1 MTEPWSAATVRT
13 ATSRWPRVDFD
24 AAAFE
29 AFVSGRAIDQ
39 ANMSIERGEE
49 LALAH
54 ACLEHRFGA
63 LEALEA
69 ACGATMREAIARAG
83 VADPDEVLQ
92 LVRLRLFTA
101 SPLRPAKIGEF
112 RGEGALAAW
121 LRTVALRVALS
132 THTPDD
138 PADDEAQLRRL
149 VLDLPSPEAV
159 AIRAEAREALKAAM
173 RAAIGQLDA
182 RAKTIVKLAGVD
194 GLSLEQIGVV
204 YGVHKATVS
213 RWLSAIRTQLKR
225 SADEHLHGQ
234 LGLTPSELR
243 SLTGEVG
250 SQLELSISKV
260 LDSELE
266 GTS

>member
-1 MTEPWSAATVRT
+1 MVRSAAL
-13 ATSRWPRVDFD
+13 RWPRVDFD
-24 AAAFE
+24 ETAFE
-29 AFVSGRAIDQ
+29 AFVRGRAIDT
-39 ANMSIERGEE
+39 SKLSVERGEE

-63 LEALEA
+63 MEALEA
-69 ACGATMREAIARAG
+69 DCAVAMREAIARAG
-83 VADPDEVLQ
+83 ATDPDEVLQ

-101 SPLRPAKIGEF
+101 SPVRPAKIGEF

-132 THTPDD
+132 THTPKDS
-138 PADDEAQLRRL
+138 ADDEAQLKRL
-149 VLDLPSPEAV
+149 VLDLPSPEAA
-159 AIRAEAREALKAAM
+159 AIRAEAREALKTAM

-213 RWLSAIRTQLKR
+213 RWLSAIRTQLKH
-225 SADEHLHGQ
+225 SADAHLHGQ

-243 SLTGEVG
+243 SLTGDVG
-250 SQLELSISKV
+250 SQLELSISQV
-260 LDSELE
+260 LNTQAE